1 MQNLVVYGIF
11 KSIII
16 LTGGR
21 LHNDYFDTEF
31 CYFLSYNDKLQLQ
44 FCRRI
49 DLTIFSDPHM
59 ELFFRTY
66 SRN

>member
-1 MQNLVVYGIF
+1 MGD
-11 KSIII
+11 
-16 LTGGR
+16 R

-49 DLTIFSDPHM
+49 DLAIFSDPHM
-59 ELFFRTY
+59 ELFFRNY
-66 SRN
+66 SRNQ